1 MNNSG
6 PTMKCLLSLA
16 LLLANIGRTVA
27 DNPIIQT
34 LYTADPAPYV
44 YNDTIWLFADHDED
58 AASSFFLMKD
68 WRLYSSTDVVNWQ
81 DWGTIASLASFKW
94 STDRAW
100 APQTVER
107 DGVFYMYCP
116 VQVSGG
122 AMAIGVATSKSIT
135 GPYEDALGKPL
146 VQNNNIDPTVWID
159 DDGQAYLYW
168 ANPGLYY
175 VKLNKDMISYSGSI
189 VSVSSKPSS
198 LTEAPWFYKRN
209 GKYYLVYASG
219 GIPESISY
227 STSTGPT
234 GPWTGKG
241 GTIMAASGSSFTNHE
256 GIIDYKNHSLF
267 FYHNGAL
274 PGGGGYHRSI
284 CIEDFTYGSD
294 GSIPTLKMTTTG
306 AAQIGSLD
314 PYVQTSAT
322 TIAFSSGVK
331 TEKYS
336 EGFMDVTNTSANG
349 AYIKVKGVDFGSAGA
364 ASLSVR
370 VASSSGSGKLTASLG
385 SKTGTVVAT
394 CSVASTGGTQKW
406 ETVTCPVTG
415 AMGKNDLYWTFSGS
429 FGFAWWCFT
438 ASNATTVARDF
449 EA

>member
-1 MNNSG
+1 
-6 PTMKCLLSLA
+6 MKGQFASLG
-16 LLLANIGRTVA
+16 LLLAGIGRTVA

-34 LYTADPAPYV
+34 IYTADPAPYV
-44 YNDTIWLFADHDED
+44 VNDTIWLFADHDED
-58 AASSFFLMKD
+58 AASSFFLMKE

-81 DWGTIASLASFKW
+81 DWGTIASLSATFKW
-94 STDRAW
+94 ASDRAW
-100 APQTVER
+100 APQTIQR
-107 DGVFYMYCP
+107 NGKFYMYCP
-116 VQVSGG
+116 VQMSSG
-122 AMAIGVATSKSIT
+122 AMAIGVATSNVIT
-135 GPYEDALGKPL
+135 GPYVDALGKPL
-146 VQNNNIDPTVWID
+146 VSNNNIDPTVFID

-175 VKLNKDMISYSGSI
+175 VKLNQDMISYTGGIISSP
-189 VSVSSKPSS
+189 SKPST
-198 LTEAPWFYKRN
+198 LTEAPWLDKRN
-209 GKYYLVYASG
+209 GKYYLSYASN

-227 STSTGPT
+227 STASSPT
-234 GPWTGKG
+234 GPWSSPKV
-241 GTIMAASGSSFTNHE
+241 IMAAAGGSFTNHQ

-294 GSIPTLKMTTTG
+294 GSIPTIKMTTQG

-336 EGFMDVTNTSANG
+336 EGFMDVTNTGANG
-349 AYIKVKGVDFGSAGA
+349 AYIKVKGVDFGTAGA

-370 VASSSGSGKLTASLG
+370 VASQNGNGKLTASLG
-385 SKTGTVVAT
+385 SRTGTVIAT
-394 CSVASTGGTQKW
+394 CTVAATGGSQKW
-406 ETVTCPVTG
+406 TTVTCPVTG
-415 AMGKNDLYWTFSGS
+415 AKGKNDLYWTFSGS
-429 FGFAWWCFT
+429 FGFAWWQFKS
-438 ASNATTVARDF
+438 A
-449 EA
+449 